1 MEAEDKILR
10 RIEMHRLFAIAAAVA
25 LGTNA
30 ACLPSAHAL
39 VTHTSSL
46 QPRLC
51 SSGSWRHSAPQHR
64 YSHSTECGSAG
75 NERWDLAL
83 RLRGGAKEIP
93 IDMKIFYWLENLGGY
108 YYVVTAMLAGAWYLT
123 PPLPDKMV
131 MSDQR
136 WLELQWALV
145 ALTAGSLMFLAGPI
159 IEGYL
164 GAWSLGGAPIS
175 QMIIM
180 VAVTYIWQAVGETVA
195 DARDQQLRAE
205 TLDPTLPSIRTNY
218 RIMG

>member
-1 MEAEDKILR
+1 
-10 RIEMHRLFAIAAAVA
+10 
-25 LGTNA
+25 
-30 ACLPSAHAL
+30 
-39 VTHTSSL
+39 
-46 QPRLC
+46 
-51 SSGSWRHSAPQHR
+51 
-64 YSHSTECGSAG
+64 
-75 NERWDLAL
+75 
-83 RLRGGAKEIP
+83 
-93 IDMKIFYWLENLGGY
+93 
-108 YYVVTAMLAGAWYLT
+108 
-123 PPLPDKMV
+123 
-131 MSDQR
+131 
-136 WLELQWALV
+136 
-145 ALTAGSLMFLAGPI
+145 MFLAGPI